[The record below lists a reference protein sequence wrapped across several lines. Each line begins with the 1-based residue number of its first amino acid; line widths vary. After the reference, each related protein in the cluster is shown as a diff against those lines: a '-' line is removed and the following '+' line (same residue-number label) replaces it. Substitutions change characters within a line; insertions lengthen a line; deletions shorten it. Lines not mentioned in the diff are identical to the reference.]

1 MPVLYIRAAKVNSL
15 WHTCVHIPAFCW
27 LKLVCHTCSDDRA
40 VSVNC
45 ARYNSCHMGA
55 GLD

>member
-40 VSVNC
+40 VSDDC